1 MKVYVNGIGY
11 TPPYA
16 WEDRN
21 LTAGRLQRIYSEWD
35 LDKDLADRDF
45 FKLFNI
51 LTDNDQEI
59 DRTTENEVTIGSA
72 IKWVWETPFN
82 PEMPKIL
89 MINDKPIN
97 IPEEIGELS
106 IGQNI
111 HLKNEINGTKY
122 KEEKIAIATAICLQ
136 PLYDNKP
143 FDMKRA
149 VALANKLE
157 EMPAYLIYP
166 IGFFLLNRVLKNGY
180 RTPNRWNRILSS
192 LTLKPKRMLQALR
205 AWEDSLRT
213 TI

>member
-1 MKVYVNGIGY
+1 MKVYVNGTGY

-59 DRTTENEVTIGSA
+59 ERTTENEVTIGSA

-82 PEMPKIL
+82 QVMPKIL
-89 MINDKPIN
+89 VINEKPVD
-97 IPEEIGELS
+97 IPEELGELS

-111 HLKNEINGTKY
+111 HLKNEINSAKY
-122 KEEKIAIATAICLQ
+122 KEEKISIATAICIQ
-136 PLYDNKP
+136 PIYDGVK
-143 FDMKRA
+143 FDFKKA
-149 VALANKLE
+149 QVLAKKLE
-157 EMPAYLIYP
+157 EMPAYQIYP
-166 IGFFLLNRVLKNGY
+166 IGFFLLNRASKSGSNTQSL
-180 RTPNRWNRILSS
+180 WSRILSS
-192 LTLKPKRMLQALR
+192 LTSKLKRTLQRLR
-205 AWEDSLRT
+205 ELEDSPRT